1 MSETGEE
8 NMGVSALYTKGY
20 RMGRR
25 DTEARLA
32 ARIEALEAALREI
45 AAYGELPLQNHRPR
59 RTHTGARQMSDYT
72 RTS

>member
-1 MSETGEE
+1 MPISETGEE

-45 AAYGELPLQNHRPR
+45 AAYGDFPCK
-59 RTHTGARQMSDYT
+59 TIARAALIPEQDK
-72 RTS
+72 